1 MTLFRFSPNQTV
13 INCKLSVR
21 LKLNNERARNS
32 EVLRIWNTNFKP
44 SNFNLHCFLSR
55 NPMRGQSPRGCRKR
69 KITKLKFWRFPS
81 LRHICSLH
89 LAVEWPAGLVF
100 PGKNSYKFM
109 CRNLT
114 LFRFSQKPA
123 NGYILLT
130 LSVRLIL
137 NNERARNLEVIIE
150 NGISNLTCN
159 TNFKASIFDLHC
171 FLLRNPMRG
180 QSPRGCR
187 RRKITKLK
195 FWRLPNLRHICSLH
209 RAVGW
214 SGGLVFPGT
223 CSWARIPTDPCTG
236 SGSDLCCCHSRD
248 RFRK

>member
-1 MTLFRFSPNQTV
+1 MHTIFSVNFVITRQTHQKMTLFRFSPNQTV

-114 LFRFSQKPA
+114 LFPFFTKTGKRLYIVNSLCPLNIKQWTSQKFGSYYRKWDIQFKFIVIQISRQA
-123 NGYILLT
+123 F
-130 LSVRLIL
+130 LIY
-137 NNERARNLEVIIE
+137 
-150 NGISNLTCN
+150 T
-159 TNFKASIFDLHC
+159 ASF
-171 FLLRNPMRG
+171 
-180 QSPRGCR
+180 
-187 RRKITKLK
+187 
-195 FWRLPNLRHICSLH
+195 
-209 RAVGW
+209 
-214 SGGLVFPGT
+214 
-223 CSWARIPTDPCTG
+223 
-236 SGSDLCCCHSRD
+236 
-248 RFRK
+248 